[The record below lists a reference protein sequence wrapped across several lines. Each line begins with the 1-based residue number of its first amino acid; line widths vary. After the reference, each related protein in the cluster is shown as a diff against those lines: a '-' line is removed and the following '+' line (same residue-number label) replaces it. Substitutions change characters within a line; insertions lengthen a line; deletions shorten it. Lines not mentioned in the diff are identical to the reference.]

1 MGDKIINKYLKYT
14 RNFVVLFLW
23 IALSIQ
29 LMFLFA
35 SSYQITIP
43 SYITNKLLS
52 RVIDH
57 NDKLKIS
64 NAHVIDFNKIKIDDL
79 SWEENSSKIKARD
92 IQLEVVYDPARFQNG
107 LNMTVGDLTVERNG
121 TLLKAENSRIKYH
134 QKQINIITQI
144 ATGQKRL
151 HAHIFVDMVKL
162 PPSPKNQKFNLANAL
177 NYMDKF
183 FQFCSDSNFYLYG
196 QFTDKVELHASSF
209 NNLSEKSNNVA
220 HLLYQSAS
228 DLSKKISLQ
237 LHSKTN
243 KFSASN
249 YTFSSDGLLVNF
261 DVNLDKQNHLSGI
274 NKSKLSF
281 NSITLHGPI
290 SGEIPGILFSAHSSK
305 KDQTIF
311 NIFSDSNDQKI
322 SLAIEKG
329 EVPRF
334 SGFFKL
340 NPNSL
345 KLFADMSYGKTKI
358 IDGNKLNIIFRDN
371 DVSKENEGIG
381 NFNVAADNFSA
392 LETPPGNFIFNGN
405 INPEF
410 SIFINSAYG
419 KFGASEAFGK
429 YEQHWNPL
437 KYKFTLEGNC
447 LPTDINPWL
456 GLWWSRIWDDF
467 SFGRES
473 PYGKFTISGIWGGP
487 SGNCL
492 TSGLI
497 RGKDIV
503 YRDLKFTDSSLNIL
517 VKDSFTTV
525 HCENLTH
532 STGDLSGSLIFS
544 PKTHSNPHFEFK
556 LKGQYPL
563 NEGRGIFD
571 SQTKKVLQDI
581 NCSVVDIEGEGAV
594 FYDTPSITE
603 DDNQTHFSLSLNS
616 NDEIKYKN
624 IPIQSFSGNV
634 SRKEGLLTIDL
645 PSLSIANGQGTLL
658 AKEVSKTSQ
667 LVQTNL
673 KLESASFAE
682 LSNIFEPLTLDA
694 SSPAEVDLSSSSF
707 KRNGLVNLN
716 FSGIGPS
723 DNPNQFEGTGAIS
736 LNDLDVG
743 RINILGGIRKNLGR
757 FNLPLPSDALRFNSL
772 FIPYRVE
779 NESLLFD
786 NFELAGPISRISGAG
801 TCDINSQTV
810 EIDADFQL
818 LGGVNIPVIKQ
829 IISIADPITKL
840 SQIKIS
846 GPFSNPDWEIQISP
860 LKQNNE

>member
-1 MGDKIINKYLKYT
+1 MGDTIINKHLKYT

-29 LMFLFA
+29 IMFLFA

-52 RVIDH
+52 RIIDP

-64 NAHVIDFNKIKIDDL
+64 NAHIIDFNKIKLDDI

-92 IQLEVVYDPARFQNG
+92 IQLAVVYDPERFQNG
-107 LNMTVGDLTVERNG
+107 LNITIGDVTLESKG
-121 TLLKAENSRIKYH
+121 TLLRAENSRIKYSH
-134 QKQINIITQI
+134 NEIRIITQVS
-144 ATGQKRL
+144 TGQKRL
-151 HAHIFVDMVKL
+151 HVHISLDMVKL
-162 PPSPKNQKFNLANAL
+162 APSPKNHKFNLAKAL
-177 NYMDKF
+177 DYMDDF
-183 FQFCSDSNFYLYG
+183 FQFCSDSSFYLYG
-196 QFTDKVELHASSF
+196 HFTDKVELHATSF

-220 HLLYQSAS
+220 HLLYRSAS

-237 LHSKTN
+237 IHSKTN

-249 YTFSSDGLLVNF
+249 YTFSSDSLLVNF
-261 DVNLDKQNHLSGI
+261 DATLDEQNHLTRI
-274 NKSKLSF
+274 NQSNLSF
-281 NSITLHGPI
+281 NSITVDGPI
-290 SGEIPGILFSAHSSK
+290 SGEIPGIHFSAQSFK
-305 KDQTIF
+305 KDQSTY
-311 NIFSDSNDQKI
+311 NIFTDSNNQKI
-322 SLAIEKG
+322 SLTIEKG
-329 EVPRF
+329 DLPCLT
-334 SGFFKL
+334 GFLKL
-340 NPNSL
+340 HPNSL
-345 KLFADMSYGKTKI
+345 NIFAEMSYGKTKI
-358 IDGNKLNIIFRDN
+358 IDGDKLNIIFQDN
-371 DVSKENEGIG
+371 DESEENGGIC

-410 SIFINSAYG
+410 SIFIHSAYG

-429 YEQHWNPL
+429 YEQHWTPL
-437 KYKFTLEGNC
+437 KYKFTLEGSC

-456 GLWWSRIWDDF
+456 GLWWSRIWEDF
-467 SFGRES
+467 SFGRQS
-473 PYGKFTISGIWGGP
+473 PYGKFTIEGIWGGP

-497 RGKDIV
+497 RGKDII
-503 YRDLKFTDSSLNIL
+503 YRDLKLTDSSLNIL
-517 VKDSFTTV
+517 VEDSITTI

-532 STGDLSGSLIFS
+532 SEGDLSGSLIFS
-544 PKTHSNPHFEFK
+544 PKTHSTPHVEFK

-571 SQTKKVLQDI
+571 SQTKKVLQEL
-581 NCSVVDIEGEGAV
+581 NCSVIDIEGSGTV
-594 FYDTPSITE
+594 FYDESSSSK
-603 DDNQTHFSLSLNS
+603 DDNQTHFSLSLKS

-624 IPIQSFSGNV
+624 IPIQSLSGNV
-634 SRKEGLLTIDL
+634 SRKEGLLTLDL
-645 PSLSIANGQGTLL
+645 PNLLIAQGQGTLF
-658 AKEVSKTSQ
+658 AKEVSKTSK

-673 KLESASFAE
+673 KLQSASFSD
-682 LSNIFEPLTLDA
+682 LSSILEPLTPDTSSQAEIDLA
-694 SSPAEVDLSSSSF
+694 SSSL

-716 FSGIGPS
+716 FSGIGPI
-723 DNPNQFEGTGAIS
+723 DNPNQFEGTGTIS

-743 RINILGGIRKNLGR
+743 RINLLGGIRRNLGR

-772 FIPYRVE
+772 FIPYRIE

-786 NFELAGPISRISGAG
+786 NFELGGPISRISGAG

-829 IISIADPITKL
+829 IISFADPITKL
-840 SQIKIS
+840 TQIKIS
-846 GPFSNPDWEIQISP
+846 GPLKNPDWEIQISP
-860 LKQNNE
+860 IKQNSE

>member
-14 RNFVVLFLW
+14 RNFVILFLW

-35 SSYQITIP
+35 SSYRITIP

-64 NAHVIDFNKIKIDDL
+64 NAHIIDFNKIKIDDL
-79 SWEENSSKIKARD
+79 HWEENSSKIKARD
-92 IQLEVVYDPARFQNG
+92 IQLEAVYDPAIFQNG
-107 LNMTVGDLTVERNG
+107 LNITIGDLTLESNG
-121 TLLKAENSRIKYH
+121 TLLKAENSRIKYY

-144 ATGQKRL
+144 STGQKRL
-151 HAHIFVDMVKL
+151 HANIFTDMLKFL
-162 PPSPKNQKFNLANAL
+162 PSPKDQKFNLAKAL
-177 NYMDKF
+177 DYTDDF

-196 QFTDKVELHASSF
+196 QLTDRIELHASSF
-209 NNLSEKSNNVA
+209 NNLDEKSNNVA
-220 HLLYQSAS
+220 RLFYQSAY

-261 DVNLDKQNHLSGI
+261 DANLDKQNNITGI
-274 NKSKLSF
+274 NQSKLSF
-281 NSITLHGPI
+281 NSITLNGPI
-290 SGEIPGILFSAHSSK
+290 SGEIPGILFSAHSFK
-305 KDQTIF
+305 KDQTTF
-311 NIFSDSNDQKI
+311 NIFTDSNDQKI
-322 SLAIEKG
+322 SLAIEKD
-329 EVPRF
+329 EMPRF

-340 NPNSL
+340 NPDSL

-358 IDGNKLNIIFRDN
+358 IDGDKLNIILQ
-371 DVSKENEGIG
+371 SKDKSEENGGIC

-410 SIFINSAYG
+410 SIFIHSAYG

-429 YEQHWNPL
+429 YEQHWDPL
-437 KYKFTLEGNC
+437 EYKFTLEGNC

-456 GLWWSRIWDDF
+456 GLWWSRIWEDF

-503 YRDLKFTDSSLNIL
+503 YRDLKFTDSSLNIS
-517 VKDSFTTV
+517 VEDSFTTV
-525 HCENLTH
+525 HCENLSH
-532 STGDLSGSLIFS
+532 STGDLSGSLTFS
-544 PKTHSNPHFEFK
+544 PKTHVNPHFEFK

-571 SQTKKVLQDI
+571 SQTKKVLQEI
-581 NCSVVDIEGEGAV
+581 NCSVVDIEGEGTV
-594 FYDTPSITE
+594 FYDKSSTTE

-624 IPIQSFSGNV
+624 IPIQSLSGNV
-634 SRKEGLLTIDL
+634 SRKEGLLTLDL
-645 PSLSIANGQGTLL
+645 PTLLIAKGQGTLF
-658 AKEVSKTSQ
+658 AKEVSKASK
-667 LVQTNL
+667 LVQANL
-673 KLESASFAE
+673 KLESASFSE

-694 SSPAEVDLSSSSF
+694 SSPVDEDLASASI
-707 KRNGLVNLN
+707 KRNGLISLN

-736 LNDLDVG
+736 LNDLDIG
-743 RINILGGIRKNLGR
+743 RINLLGGIRKNLGR

-779 NESLLFD
+779 NETLLFD

-801 TCDINSQTV
+801 TCDINSQSV

-818 LGGVNIPVIKQ
+818 LGGVNIPVVKQ

-840 SQIKIS
+840 TQIKIS

-860 LKQNNE
+860 IRQNNE